1 MKNRKIIIG
10 SRGSKLA
17 LIYAEKAREKILKY
31 SKDFGIEEVIIKE
44 IVTKG
49 DQVQDK
55 RLSEVGGK
63 GLFSKTIEVELLE
76 KKIDIAVHALKDMP
90 SEATK
95 GLLTDCFLERND
107 PREILIS
114 KDNKDLK
121 DLASNS
127 IIGTS
132 SFRRE
137 FQIKKIR
144 DDLNC
149 KLIRGNVD
157 TRIRKLNENLYDAV
171 ILSYAGINSL
181 GLNQNISQIF
191 STSEIIPCAGQGVIA
206 LQCRNDDEDLIELL
220 KSVNH
225 QSTQNSI
232 KTERDVLKVLEGDC
246 ETAVGVF
253 ARIND
258 NKIDI
263 AIHALKDMPS
273 EETEGLLTN
282 CFLERNDPRE
292 ILISRDKKYLKD
304 LAPNSIIGTSSY
316 RREFQI
322 KKIRKD
328 LECKLIRGNVDTRI
342 KKLNEN
348 LYDAIILS
356 YAGINSLGLDQDIS
370 QTFSTTE
377 LIPSAGQG
385 VIALQCRS
393 NDEELIELLKKINH
407 QTTHNSIK
415 AERNVLKVL
424 EGDCETAV
432 GVFASIDGDKINLEA
447 ELFSLDGSK
456 RFYLKLSENID
467 KANEL
472 GIEMGKTLKKISN
485 NSYKK

>member
-1 MKNRKIIIG
+1 MKNKKIIIG

-17 LIYAEKAREKILKY
+17 LIYAEKAREKILNH
-31 SKDFGIEEVIIKE
+31 SKAFGIEEVIIKE
-44 IVTKG
+44 IITKG
-49 DQVQDK
+49 DQVQDQ

-90 SEATK
+90 SEETK

-114 KDNKDLK
+114 KDNKHLK
-121 DLASNS
+121 DLGSNS

-144 DDLNC
+144 DDLDC

-157 TRIRKLNENLYDAV
+157 TRIRKLNENLYDAI
-171 ILSYAGINSL
+171 ILSYAGIDSL

-206 LQCRNDDEDLIELL
+206 LQCRNNDEDLIELL
-220 KSVNH
+220 KQVDH
-225 QSTQNSI
+225 QSTHS
-232 KTERDVLKVLEGDC
+232 
-246 ETAVGVF
+246 
-253 ARIND
+253 
-258 NKIDI
+258 
-263 AIHALKDMPS
+263 
-273 EETEGLLTN
+273 
-282 CFLERNDPRE
+282 
-292 ILISRDKKYLKD
+292 
-304 LAPNSIIGTSSY
+304 
-316 RREFQI
+316 
-322 KKIRKD
+322 
-328 LECKLIRGNVDTRI
+328 
-342 KKLNEN
+342 
-348 LYDAIILS
+348 
-356 YAGINSLGLDQDIS
+356 
-370 QTFSTTE
+370 
-377 LIPSAGQG
+377 
-385 VIALQCRS
+385 
-393 NDEELIELLKKINH
+393 
-407 QTTHNSIK
+407 SIK

-432 GVFASIDGDKINLEA
+432 GAFASIEGDKINLEV

-456 RFYLKLSENID
+456 RFYLKLSKSID
-467 KANEL
+467 KAEEL

>member
-17 LIYAEKAREKILKY
+17 LIYAEKAREKILKH

-90 SEATK
+90 SE
-95 GLLTDCFLERND
+95 
-107 PREILIS
+107 
-114 KDNKDLK
+114 
-121 DLASNS
+121 
-127 IIGTS
+127 
-132 SFRRE
+132 
-137 FQIKKIR
+137 
-144 DDLNC
+144 
-149 KLIRGNVD
+149 
-157 TRIRKLNENLYDAV
+157 
-171 ILSYAGINSL
+171 
-181 GLNQNISQIF
+181 
-191 STSEIIPCAGQGVIA
+191 
-206 LQCRNDDEDLIELL
+206 
-220 KSVNH
+220 
-225 QSTQNSI
+225 
-232 KTERDVLKVLEGDC
+232 
-246 ETAVGVF
+246 
-253 ARIND
+253 
-258 NKIDI
+258 
-263 AIHALKDMPS
+263 
-273 EETEGLLTN
+273 ETEGLLTN

-292 ILISRDKKYLKD
+292 ILISRDNKLLKD
-304 LAPNSIIGTSSY
+304 LEPNAIVGTSSF

-342 KKLNEN
+342 KKLNDN

-356 YAGINSLGLDQDIS
+356 YAGIDSLDLNLNIS

-377 LIPSAGQG
+377 IIPCAGQG
-385 VIALQCRS
+385 VIALQCRNS
-393 NDEELIELLKKINH
+393 DEKLIELLKKVNH
-407 QTTHNSIK
+407 QPTHNSIK

-432 GVFASIDGDKINLEA
+432 GVFASNNGNKINLEA

-456 RFYLKLSENID
+456 RFYLKSSENVD
-467 KANEL
+467 KADEL

>member
-17 LIYAEKAREKILKY
+17 LIYAGKAREKVLKH

-44 IVTKG
+44 IITKG

-90 SEATK
+90 SEETK

-114 KDNKDLK
+114 KDNKHLK
-121 DLASNS
+121 DLALNS

-157 TRIRKLNENLYDAV
+157 TRIRKLNENLYDAI
-171 ILSYAGINSL
+171 ILSYAGIDSL
-181 GLNQNISQIF
+181 GLNQNISQTF

-206 LQCRNDDEDLIELL
+206 LQCRD
-220 KSVNH
+220 
-225 QSTQNSI
+225 
-232 KTERDVLKVLEGDC
+232 
-246 ETAVGVF
+246 
-253 ARIND
+253 
-258 NKIDI
+258 
-263 AIHALKDMPS
+263 
-273 EETEGLLTN
+273 
-282 CFLERNDPRE
+282 
-292 ILISRDKKYLKD
+292 
-304 LAPNSIIGTSSY
+304 
-316 RREFQI
+316 
-322 KKIRKD
+322 
-328 LECKLIRGNVDTRI
+328 
-342 KKLNEN
+342 
-348 LYDAIILS
+348 
-356 YAGINSLGLDQDIS
+356 
-370 QTFSTTE
+370 
-377 LIPSAGQG
+377 
-385 VIALQCRS
+385 
-393 NDEELIELLKKINH
+393 NDEGLIELLKKVDH
-407 QTTHNSIK
+407 QSTHSSIK

-424 EGDCETAV
+424 EGDCETAI
-432 GVFASIDGDKINLEA
+432 GAFANIEGDKINLEV

-456 RFYLKLSENID
+456 RFYLKSSESID
-467 KANEL
+467 KAEEL
-472 GIEMGKTLKKISN
+472 GIEMGKTLKKMSN